1 MLWSI
6 TSKRRTGQKAR
17 LSKMIPP
24 IVRGLR
30 AGAEAVQVEQQK
42 MERFLQVLYNLHMA
56 AIKPEGVK
64 PALARDPSTS
74 VAKPT
79 LSRKEIGN
87 LHDFAT
93 DLILGT
99 WLTIERDGTRLNV
112 QLSWISPWRATY
124 VFTSRSGSVVL
135 AFAPEELAWEM
146 STGRVTLILEPV
158 PLFDRAMSAT
168 LDYLAGQKAKQDAAT
183 PEAAA
188 SGLLPAAATTA
199 AA

>member
-1 MLWSI
+1 
-6 TSKRRTGQKAR
+6 
-17 LSKMIPP
+17 MIPS

-30 AGAEAVQVEQQK
+30 AGSAALQVSNEQMQ
-42 MERFLQVLYNLHMA
+42 RFLDVLYDLHMA

-188 SGLLPAAATTA
+188 SGLLPAAATA
-199 AA
+199 AAA